1 MAESPNRIP
10 LRRFFTAGELVSD
23 ESVGKVRK
31 SIDSAEKY
39 EQSKNWEKALKHFR
53 GAFEILQGKLAEV
66 SGDPDNVSTATN
78 LRQLMN
84 EVQDKIWDMEELLA
98 NSKAKASGSTSSVAP
113 YTRPRRDSAVQL
125 PDTTRS
131 RSGTQVGA
139 DPSTSSSAQ
148 TSTAKSTSSA
158 PAKRTASTAG
168 VKDKDYRVRFME
180 QKKVYFYTD
189 VTPPTET
196 LSIINGFVTALGLPE
211 EEFEPLYRECVNCV
225 EYPVH
230 AKMPEST
237 AAMLQAVRLAF
248 CLSKEEQDNIMDS
261 SAPFGPKD
269 LLHDLREQLR
279 RVRRNP
285 FYAANTFKDDEDFE
299 KWVES
304 EVDRIN
310 RHISGLRKLVSKN
323 PDEKQELSEAEKQED
338 AYDQE
343 IAAKKKDRKK
353 QKLQNRGRKFSE
365 VREEPNMEG
374 GDAKSQSDDS
384 GESDSSEEEFESE
397 DPERGPSVDRSPLRY
412 DLLFRLLC
420 SRDFSGPKA
429 AELRAARLQP
439 CFSKLDEWLSKTPVR
454 DTVDFDAHYFSL
466 ESNAKYEEALFI
478 LNKPARWLLDEY
490 AERYGFTPLYR
501 LLVVLSWVVSTLST
515 DADKLLMLHVMLQ
528 RAMNIFKQEEYV
540 YNKKELLFFLR
551 IMKELNREVE
561 HYIFNIF
568 RYFDHTRIFNLRVL
582 TKVVILM
589 FECNE
594 FVGLSDPVRYDD
606 FMRTAIEKSIK
617 NHYRDILHETE
628 EPKDPQAG
636 DPIGTNP
643 TQTVRKRRERS
654 LTADQLIEAF
664 TRVAYH
670 LDHVDRLGS
679 LFPGLG
685 PNRLSDLCADVY
697 LKDLFADVK
706 LFAIKFA
713 QNQSTTRV
721 LVLALQIREVN
732 STYVQGRGAIEE
744 LPVEHLFGS
753 FVEKWLEETE
763 TIFKT
768 WVTASCKQE
777 SWLPID
783 PRSKKLWSQSAEELY
798 RMAADPLP
806 FVRQNEVMLVNLD
819 DGEILNPNA
828 NDSLVRQYSKMVGRI
843 LKEYVEHLYNL
854 FVDEFPEEVH
864 SDLHDLYIQDFFEN
878 LNRTG
883 GAGALQITYQQRKKK
898 LTDLF
903 KRKGSGSLSVDLQG
917 SMAAAG
923 RFSTLRGTPKLGKS
937 NAVSEG
943 VRQRTMTIGGGRT
956 NNTLGSTPSTTSLA
970 TLNSRE
976 AKEYGIR
983 VWNKINFSADKVKKL
998 RKSRKPIDLTARM
1011 CIKVNDVE
1019 TVRVQFEHLA
1029 RHEKDVAAPLETS
1042 FVVMKKVYHIFI
1054 NMIIYVCNLYMEA
1067 EIEYMFAQSK
1077 KKPTKEAVGSVYS
1090 FCSYLQHQ
1098 LLVLHA
1104 NLKINIFRRVLLRI
1118 WKVVL
1123 EDIIDIIIPSHG
1135 QSVPS
1140 LAQICV
1146 LEDLMDGIKNFF
1158 SKYGMSP
1165 THLTQKIQEMHQLAR
1180 KSANADDLANTRVI
1194 YIEQKDKFEKK
1205 KSDSKKGIRKQ
1216 PSKFASVSESSES
1229 YLDHSDQPTND
1240 SAANP
1245 IIESSMGTNDL
1256 SSTTDSDDDSEN
1268 PPFPKIVPQRREP
1281 RRGALSGGVDVEAGG
1296 SDHPNGANASGIIE
1310 KDDPDSVQLSRQSSG
1325 QADTITV
1332 DTSKVGASSTTKKRP
1347 PAVREIAAA
1356 PPLVDTDDVNGGVS
1370 ETDNILQRR
1379 GGKGRYYDETER
1391 EDTTTERD
1399 TDSDSDEG
1407 GNRRRGVRRPVM
1419 LKIVAG
1425 GADARAARRRA
1436 QQEQSKAQET
1446 QPSKEAGA
1454 VDEAGQPL
1462 SEEELAR
1469 RLEEKLERLAV
1480 QQSSSTKTS
1489 PPIAVVALTSD
1500 DGSPSDSSSAGL
1512 DPDRDSSAPD
1522 AMSPRSDAELDAAL
1536 KIMVK
1541 NDSLAAQQNASS
1553 PQPTSKKSSRQS
1565 SPQKDEPIQQ
1575 KSEPVV
1581 VAAAKSEEAAA
1592 PTEKKSKKSSGSGKK
1607 KSGKKSSTKKT
1618 GSKKKK
1624 ISKSPSGANTDGSTS
1639 AKKSTTT
1646 TTTKKSS
1653 KKKSSASTTAPAA
1666 AASPRN
1672 ATSTTKPKKRAP
1684 VVATVDSDSSSTSA
1698 SAGITRAL
1706 SSGRV
1711 SAKGDSS
1718 TSSDSESS
1726 SDVPARK
1733 FNSSS
1738 SSTSSSPALRRSI
1751 KDRKPTRGALRP
1763 DSSESTESST
1773 D

>member
-1 MAESPNRIP
+1 
-10 LRRFFTAGELVSD
+10 
-23 ESVGKVRK
+23 
-31 SIDSAEKY
+31 
-39 EQSKNWEKALKHFR
+39 
-53 GAFEILQGKLAEV
+53 
-66 SGDPDNVSTATN
+66 
-78 LRQLMN
+78 
-84 EVQDKIWDMEELLA
+84 
-98 NSKAKASGSTSSVAP
+98 
-113 YTRPRRDSAVQL
+113 
-125 PDTTRS
+125 
-131 RSGTQVGA
+131 
-139 DPSTSSSAQ
+139 
-148 TSTAKSTSSA
+148 
-158 PAKRTASTAG
+158 
-168 VKDKDYRVRFME
+168 
-180 QKKVYFYTD
+180 
-189 VTPPTET
+189 
-196 LSIINGFVTALGLPE
+196 
-211 EEFEPLYRECVNCV
+211 
-225 EYPVH
+225 
-230 AKMPEST
+230 
-237 AAMLQAVRLAF
+237 
-248 CLSKEEQDNIMDS
+248 
-261 SAPFGPKD
+261 
-269 LLHDLREQLR
+269 
-279 RVRRNP
+279 
-285 FYAANTFKDDEDFE
+285 
-299 KWVES
+299 
-304 EVDRIN
+304 
-310 RHISGLRKLVSKN
+310 
-323 PDEKQELSEAEKQED
+323 
-338 AYDQE
+338 
-343 IAAKKKDRKK
+343 
-353 QKLQNRGRKFSE
+353 
-365 VREEPNMEG
+365 
-374 GDAKSQSDDS
+374 
-384 GESDSSEEEFESE
+384 
-397 DPERGPSVDRSPLRY
+397 
-412 DLLFRLLC
+412 
-420 SRDFSGPKA
+420 
-429 AELRAARLQP
+429 
-439 CFSKLDEWLSKTPVR
+439 
-454 DTVDFDAHYFSL
+454 
-466 ESNAKYEEALFI
+466 
-478 LNKPARWLLDEY
+478 
-490 AERYGFTPLYR
+490 
-501 LLVVLSWVVSTLST
+501 LSWVVSTLST

-582 TKVVILM
+582 TKVVVLM

-606 FMRTAIEKSIK
+606 FMRTAVEKSIK

-636 DPIGTNP
+636 DIIGTNP

-685 PNRLSDLCADVY
+685 PSKLSDLCADVY

-783 PRSKKLWSQSAEELY
+783 HRSKKLWSQSAEELY

-828 NDSLVRQYSKMVGRI
+828 GDSLVRQYSKMVGRI

-903 KRKGSGSLSVDLQG
+903 KRKGSGTLSVDLQG
-917 SMAAAG
+917 SMAAVG
-923 RFSTLRGTPKLGKS
+923 RFSTLRGNPKLGKS

-976 AKEYGIR
+976 AKDYGIR

-1029 RHEKDVAAPLETS
+1029 RHEKDVGAPLETS
-1042 FVVMKKVYHIFI
+1042 FVVMKKVYRIRHSNPTYSVIHLFAFLLDLAPSPCIDIFI

-1067 EIEYMFAQSK
+1067 EIEYMFSQSK

-1123 EDIIDIIIPSHG
+1123 EDIIDIIIPAHG

-1256 SSTTDSDDDSEN
+1256 STTTDSDDDSEN

-1281 RRGALSGGVDVEAGG
+1281 RRGALSGGIDVEAG
-1296 SDHPNGANASGIIE
+1296 SDHVGSNPSGIIE
-1310 KDDPDSVQLSRQSSG
+1310 KDDPDNQQLSRQSSG

-1332 DTSKVGASSTTKKRP
+1332 DTSKVGASSSAKKRP

-1391 EDTTTERD
+1391 EETATERD
-1399 TDSDSDEG
+1399 TDSDSDDG

-1436 QQEQSKAQET
+1436 QQEQSKSQDN
-1446 QPSKEAGA
+1446 SKESGA
-1454 VDEAGQPL
+1454 VDDSGQPL

-1469 RLEEKLERLAV
+1469 RLEEKLERLAI

-1512 DPDRDSSAPD
+1512 DPDRDGSVPD
-1522 AMSPRSDAELDAAL
+1522 GMSPRSDAELDAAL
-1536 KIMVK
+1536 KTMAK
-1541 NDSLAAQQNASS
+1541 SDSFVSAPAQET
-1553 PQPTSKKSSRQS
+1553 PQPSSKKSSRQT
-1565 SPQKDEPIQQ
+1565 SPQKDEAP
-1575 KSEPVV
+1575 KSETATAP
-1581 VAAAKSEEAAA
+1581 ATKPEEPAQAVS
-1592 PTEKKSKKSSGSGKK
+1592 EKKPKKSSGKKKGKKTSSKKSSG
-1607 KSGKKSSTKKT
+1607 
-1618 GSKKKK
+1618 KKKK
-1624 ISKSPSGANTDGSTS
+1624 ITKSPSGATTDGSTTG
-1639 AKKSTTT
+1639 KKAS
-1646 TTTKKSS
+1646 KKTS
-1653 KKKSSASTTAPAA
+1653 KKKSTAT
-1666 AASPRN
+1666 SPRN
-1672 ATSTTKPKKRAP
+1672 STAASKPKKRAP
-1684 VVATVDSDSSSTSA
+1684 VVVPVDSDSSSTSA
-1698 SAGITRAL
+1698 SAGISRAL

-1718 TSSDSESS
+1718 SDSESS
-1726 SDVPARK
+1726 SDIPPRK
-1733 FNSSS
+1733 LASSPSSS
-1738 SSTSSSPALRRSI
+1738 SSSPSPSLRRSV
-1751 KDRKPTRGALRP
+1751 KDRKPTRAVLRRG
-1763 DSSESTESST
+1763 SSESTESST